1 MVTFGVFEA
10 SRSPKRRSTSC
21 TRHRSNSK
29 DISKGTESLLKNTK
43 CDHILSPKY
52 TQ

>member
-29 DISKGTESLLKNTK
+29 DRSKKAPSTFSKEKVNMS
-43 CDHILSPKY
+43 Y
-52 TQ
+52 T